1 MKLTAVTIKS
11 LLVTAV
17 KWETYFTSST
27 YLVEYFIMCELL
39 ASQMHIIFIL
49 KLQALSIWRNVDL
62 YTLHYSMSHD
72 IFYSV

>member
-49 KLQALSIWRNVDL
+49 KLQALSIWR
-62 YTLHYSMSHD
+62 
-72 IFYSV
+72 